1 MTSVTRPFAAE
12 TVEDLL
18 RRAGTPLT
26 TAAIGGRFGWDA
38 TTARRHLKKL
48 AAAGRIVEVPK
59 SFHGI
64 GAGNMIGWALPG
76 QEQETKT

>member
-26 TAAIGGRFGWDA
+26 TAAIAGRFGWDA
-38 TTARRHLKKL
+38 KTARRHLKRM
-48 AAAGRIVEVPK
+48 AAAGTIVEVPK

-64 GAGNMIGWALPG
+64 GAGHMIGWTLP
-76 QEQETKT
+76 EERKT